1 MSVFSPLTSRRLT
14 NRRKIQATQQ
24 LIVFRLRNEGF
35 ALPIRASL
43 KVIPLGE
50 VFGAPQTTGVGLTI
64 YQDQELLVIDIGKR
78 IFKGVV
84 TQSAL
89 PTTEPLEALPI
100 SETIE
105 GSYLLIVQNSTRK
118 LVGLPLLEPPTL
130 QRVPESAFAPLTP
143 DYLAYGTIR
152 CVSALIIQGNE
163 QPPLFLLNPDQLIQS
178 HTALPA
184 NRDEF

>member
-1 MSVFSPLTSRRLT
+1 MSVFSPLTSRRSS
-14 NRRKIQATQQ
+14 NRKVKPTQQ

-50 VFGAPQTTGVGLTI
+50 VFGAPQTTGIGLTL
-64 YQDQELLVIDIGKR
+64 YQEQELLVIDISSR
-78 IFKGVV
+78 IFKGLL

-89 PTTEPLEALPI
+89 PTNEPSQSLPQ
-100 SETIE
+100 SSTIE
-105 GSYLLIVQNSTRK
+105 GSYLLIVQSSKSK
-118 LVGLPLLEPPTL
+118 LVGLPLLEPPSL

-152 CVSALIIQGNE
+152 CVSALIIQGND
-163 QPPLFLLNPDQLIQS
+163 QPPLFLLNPDLLVQPQS
-178 HTALPA
+178 ALPP
-184 NRDEF
+184 RE